1 MCEPPQKCLPRTT
14 VVPAPRVR
22 PGSLSECEIIGIT
35 FHTSMSLVTTTSWQG
50 PSFTS
55 TGGRG
60 ARSASTTLCLS
71 VRGSSASRS
80 FAMRSALAKM
90 LLQMRAFG

>member
-14 VVPAPRVR
+14 VVPAPSVR
-22 PGSLSECEIIGIT
+22 PGSLSECEIMGT
-35 FHTSMSLVTTTSWQG
+35 TSHTSKLFVSTTSWQG

-60 ARSASTTLCLS
+60 SRSASTTLCLS
-71 VRGSSASRS
+71 FRGSSTSRS
-80 FAMRSALAKM
+80 RAMRSALAKM